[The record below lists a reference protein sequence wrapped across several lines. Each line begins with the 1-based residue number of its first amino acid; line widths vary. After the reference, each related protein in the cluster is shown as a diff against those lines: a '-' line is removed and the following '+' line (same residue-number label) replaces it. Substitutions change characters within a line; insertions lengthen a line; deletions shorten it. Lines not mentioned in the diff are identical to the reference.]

1 MKSNDQLAHAGEED
15 HVRLVRDVPRA
26 VDFTEPQ
33 VLGLGTVRH
42 DLEDGA
48 SPVEADHATGVLKG
62 RHGIA
67 HFARGMLDALRL
79 IRRGI
84 PAGAALDMGIT
95 NKAFDSYE
103 QGLIRDVIAARIPAK
118 LDAAKLFG

>member
-1 MKSNDQLAHAGEED
+1 MNRTAEIRLAILRDLAHVPAGLLRRED
-15 HVRLVRDVPRA
+15 DIRCRVQLQVVPSPSRA
-26 VDFTEPQ
+26 EIETEMK
-33 VLGLGTVRH
+33 
-42 DLEDGA
+42 E
-48 SPVEADHATGVLKG
+48 
-62 RHGIA
+62 
-67 HFARGMLDALRL
+67 LDALRL

-118 LDAAKLFG
+118 LDAAKLFA